1 MIVGLDVGA
10 YLTKGVLME
19 NNRIIKKSSILTDEK
34 VESALK
40 TLKIL
45 LNERLDIVRAV
56 GISGGGSRKVK
67 RDLLGLPA
75 VKVDEIQAIG
85 LGGLVLSKRNEALI
99 VNAGTGTA
107 IVAAY
112 ETGKRIIHVGGT
124 GVGGGTL
131 LGLSTRML
139 GTSDFR
145 EIEELAM
152 NGDPGKVDLKVSDI
166 VGGPIGIIP
175 SEATASNFG
184 RIEAEASREDV
195 AAGIFNMVCQ
205 VIGVVGAM
213 AAKAY
218 NLNSSV
224 VVTGGLVRSRLA
236 SEIIVDTMR
245 LFGIEPVI
253 PENGEYCTAIGAA
266 QFLLKRM
273 S

>member
-19 NNRIIKKSSILTDEK
+19 NNRIIKKSLILTDEK
-34 VESALK
+34 AESALK
-40 TLKIL
+40 TLKVL
-45 LNERLDIVRAV
+45 LDERLDSVRAV

-67 RDLLGLPA
+67 RDLLGLPT
-75 VKVDEIQAIG
+75 VKVNEIQAIG
-85 LGGLVLSKRNEALI
+85 LGGLMLSKREEALI

-112 ETGKRIIHVGGT
+112 EAGKRIIHVGGT

-131 LGLSTRML
+131 LGLSMRML
-139 GTSDFR
+139 GSCDFP
-145 EIEELAM
+145 EIEKLAI
-152 NGDPGKVDLKVSDI
+152 NGDPGKVDLRVSDI
-166 VGGPIGIIP
+166 VGGSIGIVP

-184 RIEAEASREDV
+184 RIKAEASREDV

-218 NLNSSV
+218 GLSNSV
-224 VVTGGLVRSRLA
+224 VVTGGLTRSKLA
-236 SEIIVDTMR
+236 SEIIWDAMR
-245 LFGIEPVI
+245 LFGIEPLI

-266 QFLLKRM
+266 RFLLKR
-273 S
+273 

>member
-34 VESALK
+34 AESALK
-40 TLKIL
+40 TLMIL
-45 LNERLDIVRAV
+45 LDECLDSVQAV
-56 GISGGGSRKVK
+56 GISGGGSKKIK
-67 RDLLGLPA
+67 RDLLGLPT

-85 LGGLVLSKRNEALI
+85 LGGLMLSNRKEALI

-112 ETGKRIIHVGGT
+112 EAGKRIMHVGGT

-131 LGLSTRML
+131 LGLSMRML
-139 GTSDFR
+139 GTCDFH
-145 EIEELAM
+145 EIEKLAIK
-152 NGDPGKVDLKVSDI
+152 GDPGKVDLRVSDI
-166 VGGPIGIIP
+166 VGGSIGIVP
-175 SEATASNFG
+175 SWATASNFG
-184 RIEAEASREDV
+184 RIKAEASKEDV

-205 VIGVVGAM
+205 VIGVVGSM

-218 NLNSSV
+218 DLSNSV

-236 SEIIVDTMR
+236 SEIIGDTMR
-245 LFGIEPVI
+245 LFGIEPLI

-266 QFLLKRM
+266 WFILKR
-273 S
+273 